1 MFPAFVFYGRPNV
14 PLNYFIFFMSP
25 SFGTGGHRLLRRTL
39 VLYNSNKLFKH
50 EIIIF
55 VITMKRN
62 WFYILSPCI
71 LAAIFSLLTII
82 GSVYSYSS
90 SGGWSMIGVIIFV
103 PVLIAVIG
111 LDLLI
116 KMITKKNVL
125 VIWIVELIIIVIAY
139 KLSFQFLYR

>member
-1 MFPAFVFYGRPNV
+1 
-14 PLNYFIFFMSP
+14 
-25 SFGTGGHRLLRRTL
+25 
-39 VLYNSNKLFKH
+39 
-50 EIIIF
+50 
-55 VITMKRN
+55 MKRN

-90 SGGWSMIGVIIFV
+90 SGGWSMIGVIMFV
-103 PVLIAVIG
+103 PALIVAIG

-125 VIWIVELIIIVIAY
+125 AIWIVDLIIIVIAY